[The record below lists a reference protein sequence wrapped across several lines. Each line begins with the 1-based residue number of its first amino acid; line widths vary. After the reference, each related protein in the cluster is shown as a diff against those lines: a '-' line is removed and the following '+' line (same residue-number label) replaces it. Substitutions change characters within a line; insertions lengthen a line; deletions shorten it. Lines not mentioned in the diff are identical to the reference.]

1 MNIKSLFVFE
11 KKNDKIVKISSS
23 DKFFTTL
30 FEILE
35 GKRMKYMGDLAY
47 SFGLYFKKLN
57 LEKSDILVVTL
68 FSMLRNIKLQQP
80 PGNIKA
86 FIYNRAIINKLI
98 SGHKQEEAKI
108 LNILFENC
116 YHIIFKT
123 NKREDIIKRL
133 NNFSVFFENILLQIP
148 VN

>member
-1 MNIKSLFVFE
+1 MNIKSLFIFE
-11 KKNDKIVKISSS
+11 KKNDKLTRITSS

-35 GKRMKYMGDLAY
+35 GKRTKYMGDLAY

-57 LEKSDILVVTL
+57 LEKSDLLVISLFTL
-68 FSMLRNIKLQQP
+68 LRNIKLQQP
-80 PGNIKA
+80 PLNIKS
-86 FIYNRAIINKLI
+86 FIYNRAIVNKLI
-98 SGHKQEEAKI
+98 SGYKHEEARI
-108 LNILFENC
+108 LGILFDNC

-123 NKREDIIKRL
+123 NNREDVLKRL
-133 NNFSVFFENILLQIP
+133 NNFSVFFESILMQIP